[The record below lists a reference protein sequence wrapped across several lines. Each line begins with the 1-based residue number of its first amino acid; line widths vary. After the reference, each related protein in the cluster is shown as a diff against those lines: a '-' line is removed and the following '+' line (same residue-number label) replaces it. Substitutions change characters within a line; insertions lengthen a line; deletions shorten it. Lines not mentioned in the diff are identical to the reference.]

1 MDNVG
6 HMCTPRKSSFGVC
19 QLAGQPASRTPASQP
34 GAQVARCAAACKW
47 NAQTCLSG
55 WLFGPRHAAAT
66 APPARE
72 HALAAASLSNA
83 PLSVSGPRRHARA
96 FAMAEGSKP
105 RLKEAFALFD
115 KDGDGYIN
123 HEELVT
129 VMRSL
134 GFNPTPAEVR
144 DLISEGTSGQ
154 YTARGGRIDFEL
166 FCSLMNRKVKDD
178 DTEAELKDAFRVL
191 DKVGQGYVGV
201 EEMRR
206 ICKQLGEDLT
216 AEEVTDMISE
226 AISNFEGKVYYDG
239 FVKTLVTKS

>member
-1 MDNVG
+1 
-6 HMCTPRKSSFGVC
+6 
-19 QLAGQPASRTPASQP
+19 
-34 GAQVARCAAACKW
+34 
-47 NAQTCLSG
+47 
-55 WLFGPRHAAAT
+55 
-66 APPARE
+66 
-72 HALAAASLSNA
+72 
-83 PLSVSGPRRHARA
+83 
-96 FAMAEGSKP
+96 MAEGSKP

-226 AISNFEGKVYYDG
+226 AISNFEGKIYYDG

>member
-1 MDNVG
+1 LARD
-6 HMCTPRKSSFGVC
+6 TLR
-19 QLAGQPASRTPASQP
+19 QLR
-34 GAQVARCAAACKW
+34 R
-47 NAQTCLSG
+47 
-55 WLFGPRHAAAT
+55 
-66 APPARE
+66 RE
-72 HALAAASLSNA
+72 RESTLLAAASLSNA

>member
-1 MDNVG
+1 
-6 HMCTPRKSSFGVC
+6 MCAPRKSSFGC
-19 QLAGQPASRTPASQP
+19 QLAGQPAAPRRASLTLSAGAQPPASGTP
-34 GAQVARCAAACKW
+34 KLASRVGCLARDTLR
-47 NAQTCLSG
+47 QL
-55 WLFGPRHAAAT
+55 RR
-66 APPARE
+66 RE
-72 HALAAASLSNA
+72 RESTLLAAASLSNA

-226 AISNFEGKVYYDG
+226 AISNFEGKIYYDG